1 MTETKSD
8 RAAADFKAAARRVF
22 ARQGYQATKITD
34 ITAEAGRAAGGIY
47 RYFPS
52 KAAILKA
59 LAEDFIATRRE
70 RVAGSS
76 GHAHTMTSED
86 DVRQHVAAYWLT
98 YREYLPEM
106 SAIFQA
112 SMSDPEFAAL
122 WLKIRERDFRLWRKH
137 VRELRAHHGLAT
149 TNASRTTM
157 LVLSLLEHYCYLH
170 QMTGEAG
177 RGTDAQVIDTLTRFV
192 HAGIL
197 G

>member
-1 MTETKSD
+1 MGQTKSD
-8 RAAADFKAAARRVF
+8 RASAEFKAAARRVF
-22 ARQGYQATKITD
+22 ARQGYQAAKITD

-52 KAAILKA
+52 KAAILRA
-59 LAEDFIATRRE
+59 LAEDFNAARHD

-76 GHAHTMTSED
+76 GHGHTMTSED
-86 DVRQHVAAYWLT
+86 DVRRHVAAYWLT

-112 SMSDPEFAAL
+112 SMSDPEFAAI
-122 WLKIRERDFRLWRKH
+122 WQEIRQRDFRVWRKH
-137 VRELRAHHGLAT
+137 IRELRAHHGLT
-149 TNASRTTM
+149 TKDVSRKTM

-177 RGTDAQVIDTLTRFV
+177 GGTDDQVIDTLTRFI